1 MSAAPLPTL
10 DALLAALDPLSFSE
24 RIREAATLARIHA
37 DDPAL
42 ALRLGQLLAGD
53 HYLGLLAVTMAQAVR
68 RRETLVAA
76 LAHPSL
82 TVRRLAVDGLTR
94 VLEPVPE
101 DMLTLIHAVAP
112 ALRRALLKG
121 LVRRGQRAVGRR
133 LFPEVLA
140 RYGPREAAV
149 LLPVL
154 EDSTLETALPGLG
167 HAVGNWRGLL
177 LRHPGR
183 VRARLLA
190 DLDAAAPRERP
201 GVWQQY
207 AGLVHA
213 LAELQGAALLDL
225 LERFP
230 DTCPPHLLW
239 PRLGDLTRVD
249 PGRLTALLERP
260 PLRDLLARQGLPRRL
275 LNQLWR
281 CSDELRVRIGR
292 LLAGRPELLAPLLL
306 RLAPGRREALF
317 DAIFRDQERDSRLW
331 PDALLDALPTALQRR
346 EAARMLALP
355 VVVADPERVQALAA
369 YLDLAAARPLLQPK
383 LRAAD
388 ADERGRAVARTIAC
402 AARETSRP
410 GGDREALG
418 ATLAEL
424 LPRLKNDQDPVR
436 LAAFAAL
443 VRVRPGRFG
452 VADLAPLQALVTA
465 AVEARDTSHTTRQHI
480 QQLAFNLLRT
490 HAVAADDPRFTAGL
504 TLLQQLAAQSGSLG
518 LPDLSRGLPRRSA
531 PAIVEALRPQLA
543 AASERERPQLI
554 LALATALGRR
564 GWGFA
569 TLDALLTPLRTA
581 KPEPIAARALTLLLA
596 DPKRRDERVREL
608 IAWDPSV
615 ITLHPVLMH
624 LHRRRQAWLDP
635 FLAPHPIRGRFLTG
649 KTLHVLPVTDG
660 FTRWLP
666 RQQRAYAA
674 LLARAG
680 ADRGHAHWTR
690 AAVIARLARLP
701 ITTVADF
708 APYLE
713 SPEVPVIEAALGA
726 LVWTDAPV
734 AALPVLL
741 QHLDGD
747 RARVAMYALP
757 RVARFVDAATLTP
770 ILIDL
775 ITGAGR
781 KVTVR
786 KEALRLLGEHRSPA
800 SVPALQ
806 RALAQEGLHKD
817 VAIAVGHAARSLL
830 DDPRALELL
839 ATLARSPEPDIAR
852 SILDPRPAQL
862 PVAARPGYAA
872 LVLGLTRHP
881 DLTTRRAATA
891 ALPIWSSGQEAAI
904 ADALVAVLLDL
915 ETGDTWSEAAAALVA
930 IDSDGAAS
938 PSLIRCVAGLAS
950 LAAHTSSDPQR
961 DLPARQRLLGLLA
974 GLSDRPRASRLA
986 LRPTHDAIARTLHDD
1001 DLWPHAAGLRLA
1013 ALDLAAPD
1021 ADTTLHE
1028 LATDARA
1035 ALFLGELVE
1044 AFGDTVNA
1052 AVSQIDPMHL
1062 LALATRLDCTR
1073 AVAARLA
1080 VVLVVAAGG
1089 HTGWP
1094 EPACRALTRLR
1105 EHPDPRVRHAARQV
1119 FTRPEAPSPATSR
1132 PQPDLVDDDDD
1143 ND

>member
-24 RIREAATLARIHA
+24 RIREAATQARIHA

-42 ALRLGQLLAGD
+42 PLRLGQLLAGD

-68 RRETLVAA
+68 HRETLVAA

-82 TVRRLAVDGLTR
+82 TVRRLAVDSLTR
-94 VLEPVPE
+94 VLEHVPE
-101 DMLTLIHAVAP
+101 DMSKLIHAVAP

-121 LVRRGQRAVGRR
+121 LVRRGRRAVGRL

-167 HAVGNWRGLL
+167 HAVGNWRCLL

-213 LAELQGAALLDL
+213 LAELQGAALFDL

-230 DTCPPHLLW
+230 DTCSPLLLW
-239 PRLGDLTRVD
+239 PRLGDLTRAD

-260 PLRDLLARQGLPRRL
+260 PLRDHLARQGLPRRL

-281 CSDELRVRIGR
+281 CSDEQRVRIGR

-306 RLAPGRREALF
+306 RVAPGRREALL
-317 DAIFRDQERDSRLW
+317 DATFRDQERASRLW

-355 VVVADPERVQALAA
+355 VVVADPERGLALAA
-369 YLDLAAARPLLQPK
+369 YLDYAAAKPLLQPK

-388 ADERGRAVARTIAC
+388 ADERGRAIARTIAC

-410 GGDREALG
+410 GGDREALTG
-418 ATLAEL
+418 ALELL

-436 LAAFAAL
+436 QAAFAAL
-443 VRVRPGRFG
+443 VRVPPGRLRI
-452 VADLAPLQALVTA
+452 ADLTPVHALVTA

-490 HAVAADDPRFTAGL
+490 HAVAAEDPRFTAGL
-504 TLLQQLAAQSGSLG
+504 TLLQLLARQSTNLS
-518 LPDLSRGLPRRSA
+518 LPDLSRGLPSRSA
-531 PAIVEALRPQLA
+531 PAIVEALRPQLT
-543 AASERERPQLI
+543 AASERDRPQLI
-554 LALATALGRR
+554 LTLATALGRR
-564 GWGFA
+564 GWGLA
-569 TLDALLTPLRTA
+569 ELDQLLAPLRTV
-581 KPEPIAARALTLLLA
+581 KPEHLAARALTLLLA
-596 DPKRRDERVREL
+596 DPRRRDERVREL
-608 IAWDPSV
+608 IAWDRSV
-615 ITLHPVLMH
+615 ISLQPVLMH

-635 FLAPHPIRGRFLTG
+635 FLEPRPIRGRFLDG
-649 KTLHVLPVTDG
+649 KTLHVLPVDSG
-660 FTRWLP
+660 FVRWLP
-666 RQQRAYAA
+666 RQQRAHAA
-674 LLARAG
+674 LLARA
-680 ADRGHAHWTR
+680 ATDRGHAHWTR

-701 ITTVADF
+701 ITTISDF
-708 APYLE
+708 DPYLD

-726 LVWTDAPV
+726 LAWTDVPI
-734 AALPVLL
+734 AAMPVLL
-741 QHLDGD
+741 RHLDGD

-757 RVARFVDAATLTP
+757 RVARFLDAATLTP

-800 SVPALQ
+800 SVTALQ
-806 RALAQEGLHKD
+806 RAIAQEGLHKD
-817 VAIAVGHAARSLL
+817 VALAVGHAARSLL

-839 ATLARSPEPDIAR
+839 ATLAASPEPDVAR

-862 PVAARPGYAA
+862 PAAARSSYAA
-872 LVLGLTRHP
+872 LILGLTRHP

-891 ALPIWSSGQEAAI
+891 ALPIWSSGQEGTI

-915 ETGDTWSEAAAALVA
+915 DAGDTWSEASAALVA

-938 PSLIRCVAGLAS
+938 PALIRGVAGLAT
-950 LAAHTSSDPQR
+950 LAAQTHSDPQR
-961 DLPARQRLLGLLA
+961 DLPGRQRLLGLLA
-974 GLSDRPRASRLA
+974 RLRDRPRAIRLA
-986 LRPTHDAIARTLHDD
+986 LRRTYDAIARTLNDD
-1001 DLWPHAAGLRLA
+1001 DLWPDAAGLRIC
-1013 ALDLAAPD
+1013 ALDLAADD
-1021 ADTTLHE
+1021 AHLTLHALASEPHADRFLAE
-1028 LATDARA
+1028 LLAAFTRLVAEARPLLAPNILLTLAARLDLTPPTGARLALVLITAAGQHTGWPAPARA
-1035 ALFLGELVE
+1035 ALH
-1044 AFGDTVNA
+1044 A
-1052 AVSQIDPMHL
+1052 
-1062 LALATRLDCTR
+1062 
-1073 AVAARLA
+1073 
-1080 VVLVVAAGG
+1080 
-1089 HTGWP
+1089 
-1094 EPACRALTRLR
+1094 LR
-1105 EHPDPRVRHAARQV
+1105 EHTDPRVRHAARQI
-1119 FTRPEAPSPATSR
+1119 FTRPESPLADTSI
-1132 PQPDLVDDDDD
+1132 DDADD
-1143 ND
+1143 

>member
-10 DALLAALDPLSFSE
+10 DALLEALDPLSFSE
-24 RIREAATLARIHA
+24 RIREATALARIHA
-37 DDPAL
+37 HDPAL
-42 ALRLGQLLAGD
+42 PARLGQLLAGD
-53 HYLGLLAVTMAQAVR
+53 HYTALLAVAMAQAVR
-68 RRETLVAA
+68 HRATLVEA
-76 LAHPSL
+76 LAHASL
-82 TVRRLAVDGLTR
+82 IVRRLAVDSLTR

-101 DMLTLIHAVAP
+101 DMLSLVHAVAP

-121 LVRRGQRAVGRR
+121 LVRRGQRTIGRL

-154 EDSTLETALPGLG
+154 EDSNLRAALQSLG
-167 HAVGNWRGLL
+167 HVVGNWRSLL
-177 LRHPGR
+177 LRHPGP

-190 DLDAAAPRERP
+190 DLEAAAPRERS

-225 LERFP
+225 LERFA

-239 PRLGDLTRVD
+239 PRLGDLARVD
-249 PGRLTALLERP
+249 PERLTALLERP
-260 PLRDLLARQGLPRRL
+260 QPRDLLLRQGLPRRL

-281 CSDELRVRIGR
+281 CSDEQQVRIGR
-292 LLAGRPELLAPLLL
+292 LLASRLESLAPLLL
-306 RLAPGRREALF
+306 RRAPGHREALL
-317 DAIFRDQERDSRLW
+317 DAILIDQERSSRLW
-331 PDALLDALPTALQRR
+331 PDALMDALPTALQRR

-355 VVVADPERVQALAA
+355 VVLADPERCQALAA
-369 YLDLAAARPLLQPK
+369 YLDYAAARPLLQPK

-388 ADERGRAVARTIAC
+388 ADERGRAIARTLAC

-410 GGDREALG
+410 GGDREALTG
-418 ATLAEL
+418 ALELL

-443 VRVRPGRFG
+443 VRVPPGRLRI
-452 VADLAPLQALVTA
+452 ADLTPLQALVTA
-465 AVEARDTSHTTRQHI
+465 AIEARDTSHTTRQHI

-490 HAVAADDPRFTAGL
+490 HAGAADDPRFTAGL
-504 TLLQQLAAQSGSLG
+504 TVLQQLARQSATLS

-531 PAIVEALRPQLA
+531 PAIVEALRPQLT
-543 AASERERPQLI
+543 AASERDRPQIVLT
-554 LALATALGRR
+554 LATALGRR
-564 GWGFA
+564 GWGLA
-569 TLDALLTPLRTA
+569 ALDQLLLPLRTV
-581 KPEPIAARALTLLLA
+581 KPDHLAARALTLLLA
-596 DPKRRDERVREL
+596 DPRRRDERVREL
-608 IAWDPSV
+608 LAWDPSV
-615 ITLHPVLMH
+615 ISLQPVLMH

-635 FLAPHPIRGRFLTG
+635 FLEPRPIRGRFLDG
-649 KTLHVLPVTDG
+649 KTLHVLPVDSG
-660 FTRWLP
+660 FVRWLP

-674 LLARAG
+674 LLARA
-680 ADRGHAHWTR
+680 ATDRGHAHWTR

-701 ITTVADF
+701 ITTITDF
-708 APYLE
+708 APYLD

-726 LVWTDAPV
+726 LVWTDVPI
-734 AALPVLL
+734 AAMPVLL
-741 QHLDGD
+741 RHLDGD

-757 RVARFVDAATLTP
+757 RVARFLDAATLTP

-830 DDPRALELL
+830 DDPRALDLL
-839 ATLARSPEPDIAR
+839 ATLAAAPEPDIAR

-862 PVAARPGYAA
+862 PAAARSPYAA
-872 LVLGLTRHP
+872 LILGLTRHP

-891 ALPIWSSGQEAAI
+891 ALPIWSSGQEATI

-915 ETGDTWSEAAAALVA
+915 DTGDTWSEASAALVT

-938 PSLIRCVAGLAS
+938 PTLIRGVAGLAA
-950 LAAHTSSDPQR
+950 LAAQPGSDPQR
-961 DLPARQRLLGLLA
+961 DLPARQRLLAVLTRLH
-974 GLSDRPRASRLA
+974 DRPRAQRLA
-986 LRPTHDAIARTLHDD
+986 LRPTYDAIARTLHDD
-1001 DLWPHAAGLRLA
+1001 DLWPHAAALRVC
-1013 ALDLAAPD
+1013 ALDLTADD
-1021 ADTTLHE
+1021 AHLALQALTTEPHAE
-1028 LATDARA
+1028 
-1035 ALFLGELVE
+1035 LFLAELLAAFTRQVAE
-1044 AFGDTVNA
+1044 ARPLLEPNL
-1052 AVSQIDPMHL
+1052 L
-1062 LALATRLDCTR
+1062 LALAARLDPT
-1073 AVAARLA
+1073 VPTAARLA
-1080 VVLVVAAGG
+1080 LILITATGE

-1094 EPACRALTRLR
+1094 AQARTALHALR
-1105 EHPDPRVRHAARQV
+1105 QHPNPGVRNAARQI
-1119 FTRPEAPSPATSR
+1119 FTRPEAPPTTSPI
-1132 PQPDLVDDDDD
+1132 DDD
-1143 ND
+1143 